1 MVPSDYPGAPSRAR
15 GDKVPKTVVD
25 PVEAVDQ
32 VKQHSPEPRL
42 DPVER
47 RRRRRRPGDGR
58 ADEPAELVTVGLIDL
73 PWLPHGVS
81 VAADEPRR
89 EALVLVVAA
98 VGAVLAQVPRNGDF
112 LENEVP
118 QPLERD
124 RRRR

>member
-1 MVPSDYPGAPSRAR
+1 V
-15 GDKVPKTVVD
+15 T
-25 PVEAVDQ
+25 
-32 VKQHSPEPRL
+32 
-42 DPVER
+42 
-47 RRRRRRPGDGR
+47 GDGR

-73 PWLPHGVS
+73 PWLPRRVS